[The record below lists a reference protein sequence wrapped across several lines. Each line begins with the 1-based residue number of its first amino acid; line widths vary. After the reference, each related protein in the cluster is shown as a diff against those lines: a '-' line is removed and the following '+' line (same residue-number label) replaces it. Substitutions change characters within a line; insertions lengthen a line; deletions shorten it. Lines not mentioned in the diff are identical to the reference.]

1 MSYGTG
7 PAPYGSQPSYNDQ
20 APYGGPVPYPGGP
33 VPYPGGPVPYP
44 GGPVPYPGG
53 PAPYGAPNQFGQ
65 FGPPPLTPDIAPQ
78 LGASFGEAV
87 KRYFQRY
94 AQFSGYASRSE
105 YWWVALFNGLIGVGL
120 YFLLFIFI
128 GMSEVSGSSGDDMGT
143 GAVIGMI
150 VISLLFFAYAIATFV
165 PNLALTVRR
174 LHDVG
179 KSGAWWFI
187 QLIPF
192 GVGAIWFLILM
203 ASESRPDLYRPE
215 WS

>member
-7 PAPYGSQPSYNDQ
+7 PAPYGDQPAYGGQ
-20 APYGGPVPYPGGP
+20 APYGGPA
-33 VPYPGGPVPYP
+33 
-44 GGPVPYPGG
+44 PYPGG

-65 FGPPPLTPDIAPQ
+65 FGPPPLTPDIAP
-78 LGASFGEAV
+78 LPGASFGEAV
-87 KRYFQRY
+87 RRFFQRY

-105 YWWVALFNGLIGVGL
+105 YWWVALFNGLVGL
-120 YFLLFIFI
+120 GFYILLFMVF
-128 GMSEVSGSSGDDMGT
+128 GLGAAADGSSDDVGT
-143 GAVIGMI
+143 GTGIGMI
-150 VISLLFFAYAIATFV
+150 VVMLLAFAYSIATLI
-165 PNLALTVRR
+165 PGLALTVRR

-179 KSGAWWFI
+179 KPGTWWFI

-192 GVGAIWFLILM
+192 GVGTVWFLILM

>member
-1 MSYGTG
+1 
-7 PAPYGSQPSYNDQ
+7 
-20 APYGGPVPYPGGP
+20 
-33 VPYPGGPVPYP
+33 
-44 GGPVPYPGG
+44 PVPYPGG